1 MSLTGRRNITACELL
16 SVGAEGFEPSK
27 AEPSDLQ
34 SDPFV
39 HFGTRPDRR
48 TIPPLGR
55 DQGLPPNAFIVDSL
69 MGFNM
74 REGRIQG
81 WGLGTESKCRRLQ
94 CSEA

>member
-1 MSLTGRRNITACELL
+1 
-16 SVGAEGFEPSK
+16 
-27 AEPSDLQ
+27 
-34 SDPFV
+34 
-39 HFGTRPDRR
+39 
-48 TIPPLGR
+48 LGR